1 MTGVSWLLGT
11 LSLLLVASVAGV
23 AIVLRKWIGAREDA
37 RVLAERLRNVES
49 DHNQVEI
56 RCKELEGNLKHAE
69 QLIASLNTQIALQG
83 AEATNQENLLKEKA
97 EYLQNM
103 QVQFADTFK
112 ALSSEALAGSNQAFL
127 QLAKATLDKYQA
139 GAKTDLEEK
148 KNAIEHILVPIK
160 ESLAKVDEKIGEME
174 KQRVGAYRGLEE
186 HLKGL
191 REAQTELRS
200 ETASLAFA
208 LKSPISRGRWGEI
221 QLRRVVEMAGMLK
234 HCDFHEQKGWEDDSG
249 KKLRPD
255 MVVNLPDNRFIVV
268 DAKAPLNRYME
279 ALQCVD
285 EKKRFELM
293 EGHAAQV
300 KKHIQLLSQKTYWD
314 QFEGSPEFVV
324 LFLPGENFFS
334 AALEHD
340 SGLIEVGADHKVLLA
355 TPITLLSIL
364 RSAAYGWR
372 QQALTENAAQICKV
386 GKELYG
392 RIADFSGHMSDLG
405 KSLSHTLGA
414 YNKAVGTMQS
424 RLIVSARRLEELKAE
439 DVKKPLREATEID
452 TPVRPMLE
460 IEGALD

>member
-1 MTGVSWLLGT
+1 MVGFDWAFAFLVA
-11 LSLLLVASVAGV
+11 LLVGSVAGGV
-23 AIVLRKWIGAREDA
+23 IFLRKWIAASEDLKVVSERARFAETERAHAEA
-37 RVLAERLRNVES
+37 R
-49 DHNQVEI
+49 HKEI
-56 RCKELEGNLKHAE
+56 EQALKHSE
-69 QLIASLNTQIALQG
+69 HLIASLNTQLALRE
-83 AEATNQENLLKEKA
+83 AEAANQDQLLKEKA
-97 EYLQNM
+97 DYLHNM
-103 QVQFADTFK
+103 QAQFADTFK

-127 QLAKATLDKYQA
+127 QLAKATLEKYQA
-139 GAKTDLEEK
+139 GAKSDLDEK
-148 KNAIEHILVPIK
+148 KTAIESILVPIK

-186 HLKGL
+186 HLRGL
-191 REAQTELRS
+191 RDAQSELRS

-234 HCDFHEQKGWEDDSG
+234 HCDFHEQKGWEDEAG

-279 ALQCVD
+279 AIHCTD
-285 EKKRFELM
+285 DKKRYELM

-300 KKHIQLLSQKTYWD
+300 KKHVQQLSQKSYWD
-314 QFEGSPEFVV
+314 QFEGSPEFVI

-340 SGLIEVGADHKVLLA
+340 PCLIEIGADQKVLLA

-392 RIADFSGHMSDLG
+392 RIADFCGHMSDMG

-439 DVKKPLREATEID
+439 DVKKPMREAIEID
-452 TPVRPMLE
+452 TPVRAFAE
-460 IEGALD
+460 IETSLE